1 MELIIP
7 FNYNIIQRNNIS
19 QIYLMPNFKLKKFLL
34 INFMIL
40 LIISVFLYFYYLK
53 INNPFSKK
61 IRPVEPNNGFLLDD
75 NHENNNYFFDIGSSN
90 ENENRIFNEEINYI
104 KNKQLKSFA
113 SPKFYQITREQY
125 LYEKQK
131 QSIISNLM
139 AHHYSG
145 KWYSLNEN
153 VDNLN
158 SMKNKNLYLVG
169 NSNDGDSIFEFSKA
183 FEMRTK
189 KESIALTMKNKEG
202 TFIDHWMKTT
212 SYSVYQNLNL
222 KINIIDETFQI
233 NGKFLTNFE
242 KGEIFQTKYK
252 KEDLCSTIINMTFPL
267 IFEEIYVTLL
277 SGETVY
283 LGNIATL
290 NPENFTLFMNSTC
303 GFSLKAEGKQLNK
316 QKEMNKLFGHLKI
329 LVNISI
335 FSTILYIIGVIFFI
349 HGLRKNEMAITSINL
364 ECIILISVW
373 NFYIFVSNLYL
384 AFKEYIE
391 FFINFSIIGFCSL
404 TKFII
409 FDSMIFYTF
418 WRIKEMTIVNE
429 CALFRLKLRFYGFF
443 FLSSFLFFILIPIF
457 FTNYFYIT
465 FICMILWIPQII
477 HNIITK
483 NRYGFPFIYILSCT
497 FERIIYPYYFRG
509 YKNNIFKLRVNNN
522 FFIILILFV
531 IISIVILLLQTFRG
545 PRFMLSEN
553 YQSYP
558 YLFYKNKD
566 ELTNDFKDIKKE
578 ECVICISPIIEEDK
592 EKFDLMSE
600 MEDLSFSSELI
611 RYENNRINNSENKE
625 YKSIKNNSNNNNYIK
640 IETEEIDNSDDNNLL
655 IKEINNTED
664 NKDEKQINNDYNNGK
679 KIHFLS
685 KTKIAFFKLISFLI
699 IFFKK
704 NLLFFYKSS
713 ANIHN
718 KLYMLTPCK
727 HIFHAD
733 CLEKWL
739 EQKNECP
746 NCRTSFENLI

>member
-1 MELIIP
+1 MP
-7 FNYNIIQRNNIS
+7 FNYNLFQRNNIS
-19 QIYLMPNFKLKKFLL
+19 QIYLIPNFKFKKILL

-40 LIISVFLYFYYLK
+40 LIILFLLYFYYLK
-53 INNPFSKK
+53 INNPFSNKALP
-61 IRPVEPNNGFLLDD
+61 IESNNGFMLDN

-90 ENENRIFNEEINYI
+90 ENENIFFNEEINYM
-104 KNKQLKSFA
+104 KTKQLKSFA
-113 SPKFYQITREQY
+113 SPKFYQITREKY

-131 QSIISNLM
+131 QSIISKLM
-139 AHHYSG
+139 SHQYSG
-145 KWYSLNEN
+145 KWHSLNEN
-153 VDNLN
+153 IDDLN
-158 SMKNKNLYLVG
+158 SIKNKNLYLVG

-183 FEMRTK
+183 FEIRTK
-189 KESIALTMKNKEG
+189 RESIALTMKNKEG

-222 KINIIDETFQI
+222 KINNIEETFQI

-242 KGEIFQTKYK
+242 KGEIFETKYK
-252 KEDLCSTIINMTFPL
+252 KEDLCLTVINMTFPL

-277 SGETVY
+277 NGESVY

-303 GFSLKAEGKQLNK
+303 GFNLKAEGKQLNK
-316 QKEMNKLFGHLKI
+316 QLEMNKLFGQLNI

-384 AFKEYIE
+384 AFKEYFE
-391 FFINFSIIGFCSL
+391 YFINFSIIGFCSL
-404 TKFII
+404 SKFII

-418 WRIKEMTIVNE
+418 WRIKEMTIENE
-429 CALFRLKLRFYGFF
+429 CALFKLKLRFYGFL
-443 FLSSFLFFILIPIF
+443 FLSSILFFIFIPIF

-483 NRYGFPFIYILSCT
+483 NRYGFPFIYIFSCT

-509 YKNNIFKLRVNNN
+509 YKNNIFKLKANNN

-558 YLFYKNKD
+558 YKFYKNKD
-566 ELTNDFKDIKKE
+566 ELTNYCKDIKKE
-578 ECVICISPIIEEDK
+578 ECVICISPIIDDEDE
-592 EKFDLMSE
+592 EKFDIMNE
-600 MEDLSFSSELI
+600 MEDLSSSSDSI
-611 RYENNRINNSENKE
+611 KNDNNIIKNPENKE
-625 YKSIKNNSNNNNYIK
+625 YNSIKYNCNNNIYIK

-655 IKEINNTED
+655 IKEINNTEEK
-664 NKDEKQINNDYNNGK
+664 KDEKQIINDIDNGK
-679 KIHFLS
+679 KIHFFS
-685 KTKIAFFKLISFLI
+685 KTKITLFKLFSFLK
-699 IFFKK
+699 IFFQK
-704 NLLFFYKSS
+704 NLLFFYKPS

-727 HIFHAD
+727 HIFHSD

-746 NCRTSFENLI
+746 NCRTSFESLI